1 VSFIL
6 NFIYKTGIVIV
17 YLRFWGG
24 INEIIWRRTLNFL
37 CKNMSVN
44 SNYSYF
50 YVKLDLEC
58 VTVLMGPTETN
69 TYSTNPVTYH
79 SKPRKHFQWLF
90 Y

>member
-1 VSFIL
+1 
-6 NFIYKTGIVIV
+6 
-17 YLRFWGG
+17 
-24 INEIIWRRTLNFL
+24 
-37 CKNMSVN
+37 MSVN
-44 SNYSYF
+44 SKYSYF